1 MHASTRAAVGR
12 MTGWQAP
19 PTTCPRAALAHPA
32 LVDALRLLP
41 AAEHGTL
48 PALDHLP
55 NVLHEAVYAAAQG
68 KSDRLEYE
76 QRIRE
81 QKSKKP

>member
-1 MHASTRAAVGR
+1 
-12 MTGWQAP
+12 MTGFAAP
-19 PTTCPRAALAHPA
+19 PTTCPRAALSHPA

-55 NVLHEAVYAAAQG
+55 NVLIEAVYAAAQG
-68 KSDRLEYE
+68 KGERLEYE
-76 QRIRE
+76 QRIRD
-81 QKSKKP
+81 QKAKKS